1 MSTQEITVTTEITP
15 ALMAKAFWD
24 MSCEEQAEFFAEL
37 AKLTKDDLFH
47 AQTQWLWMA
56 ESIKESGN
64 KDAVTCF
71 LSFTAFA
78 YDYWPQKTES
88 QFMGVTC

>member
-1 MSTQEITVTTEITP
+1 MTEVVADIEITP
-15 ALMAKAFWD
+15 KLMAQAFWD
-24 MSCEEQAEFFAEL
+24 MASGQQAEFFAEL
-37 AKLTKDDLFH
+37 AKLTKDNLFQ

-64 KDAVTCF
+64 KDAVECF

-88 QFMGVTC
+88 QFIGAN